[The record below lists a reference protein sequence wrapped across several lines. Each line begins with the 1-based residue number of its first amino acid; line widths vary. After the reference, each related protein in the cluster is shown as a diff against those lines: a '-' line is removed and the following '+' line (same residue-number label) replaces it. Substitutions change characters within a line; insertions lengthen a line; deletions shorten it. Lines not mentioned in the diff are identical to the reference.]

1 MHVLFVVQGDMGMN
15 VHSQFQWLCV
25 AIVSDSVAENCLLYV
40 NQSPD
45 TMTNLQPLLFH
56 RSCSQVRKR
65 TFQLDLLEEVLR

>member
-1 MHVLFVVQGDMGMN
+1 MSARVVCCAGYECTFTISVVMH
-15 VHSQFQWLCV
+15 V

-45 TMTNLQPLLFH
+45 TMTNLQLLLFH

-65 TFQLDLLEEVLR
+65 KFQLDLLEAVLR